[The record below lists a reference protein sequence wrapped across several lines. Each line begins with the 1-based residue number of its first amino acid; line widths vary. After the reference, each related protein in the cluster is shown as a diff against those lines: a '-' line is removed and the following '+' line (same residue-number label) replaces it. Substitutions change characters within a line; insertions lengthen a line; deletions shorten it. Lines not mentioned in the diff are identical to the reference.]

1 MYDYITN
8 FSIKKRATGNLISSG
23 VENQVENDFID
34 SVFVYTYTMKQQTTV
49 LLFQWLFF
57 MLFLRGTQL
66 KDISAMRV

>member
-1 MYDYITN
+1 MYDSITN

-34 SVFVYTYTMKQQTTV
+34 SVFIYTYTMKQQTTV

-57 MLFLRGTQL
+57 MLFLRGTQH